1 MGKEINCIVMGGNH
15 ICDGDHCIVHTDYNA
30 VHLKTIQ

>member
-1 MGKEINCIVMGGNH
+1 MGKEVNCIVMDGNY

-30 VHLKTIQ
+30 VYLKFI